1 MLKTFITACICWI
14 LASAPCAYAADS
26 GPVKIG
32 VLTDL
37 SGLYADIGGPGA
49 VDAVRMAVE
58 DFDGSVLGRPI
69 EVIEGDTQNK
79 PDVAAAIARQWY
91 DVGGVKMIIDLPS
104 SPIALAVQKLSK
116 DKDRVSIVT
125 GAGSD
130 TLTGK
135 DCSPTGVHWVYD
147 TYSTGKATV
156 DAVVQRGGDS
166 WFLVQLD
173 QVFGA
178 ALAKEVTV
186 ELAEKGGKLVGVVR
200 HPLNTSDFSSFI
212 LQAQA
217 SKAKVV
223 GLANA
228 GGDTINSLK
237 QAQEFRLMQGGQQ
250 LVSLLMFI
258 SDVKSIGLQAA
269 QGLLLTEAFYWDLND
284 ESRAFSKRFFERN
297 KRMPTSNQAG
307 DYSATLHYLKA
318 VKAAGTDDAM
328 QVMAKMRA
336 MPIKDPFTQD
346 GRLRVDGRMV
356 HDIYLMQVKKPEE
369 SKGPW
374 DVYQVLQ
381 TIPGDQA
388 FRPLSESDCPL
399 VKRE

>member
-1 MLKTFITACICWI
+1 VLKTFITACICWI
-14 LASAPCAYAADS
+14 LAIAPCAYAADS

-91 DVGGVKMIIDLPS
+91 DLGGVKMIIDLPS

-116 DKDRVSIVT
+116 DKDRISIVT

-166 WFLVQLD
+166 WFLIQLD

-237 QAQEFRLMQGGQQ
+237 QAQEFRLMQSGQQ

-318 VKAAGTDDAM
+318 VKAAGTDEAT
-328 QVMAKMRA
+328 QVMVKMRA

-369 SKGPW
+369 SKGSW
-374 DVYQVLQ
+374 DVYKVLQ

-388 FRPLSESDCPL
+388 FRPLSESECPL
-399 VKRE
+399 VKSE

>member
-1 MLKTFITACICWI
+1 MLRRFIVAGICSM
-14 LASAPCAYAADS
+14 LATAPCAHAADS
-26 GPVKIG
+26 GPLKIG

-37 SGLYADIGGPGA
+37 SGLYANIGGPGA
-49 VDAVRMAVE
+49 VDAVRMAVD
-58 DFDGSVLGRPI
+58 DFGGSVLGRPI
-69 EVIEGDTQNK
+69 EVIAADTQNK
-79 PDVAAAIARQWY
+79 PDVAASIARQWY
-91 DVGGVKMIIDLPS
+91 DVDGVKMIIDLPS
-104 SPIALAVQKLSK
+104 SPIALAVQNLSK
-116 DKDRVSIVT
+116 KKDRVSIVT

-147 TYSTGKATV
+147 TYSTGKAAV

-166 WFLVQLD
+166 WFLIELD

-178 ALAKEVTV
+178 ALAKEVTA
-186 ELAEKGGKLVGVVR
+186 ELAQKGGKLVGVVR
-200 HPLNTSDFSSFI
+200 HPLNTSDFSSLV

-237 QAQEFRLMQGGQQ
+237 QAQEFGLMQGGQQ

-269 QGLLLTEAFYWDLND
+269 QGLVLTEAFYWDLND
-284 ESRAFSKRFFERN
+284 ESRVFSKRFFDRN
-297 KRMPTSNQAG
+297 KKMPTSNQAG

-318 VKAAGTDDAM
+318 IEAAGTDDAT

-336 MPIKDPFTQD
+336 MPIKDPFTEN

-356 HDIYLMQVKKPEE
+356 HDMYLVQVKKPEE
-369 SKGPW
+369 SKGEW
-374 DVYQVLQ
+374 DVYKVLQ
-381 TIPGDQA
+381 EIPGDQV
-388 FRPLSESDCPL
+388 FRPLSESECPL

>member
-1 MLKTFITACICWI
+1 M
-14 LASAPCAYAADS
+14 AYA
-26 GPVKIG
+26 I
-32 VLTDL
+32 T
-37 SGLYADIGGPGA
+37 
-49 VDAVRMAVE
+49 
-58 DFDGSVLGRPI
+58 
-69 EVIEGDTQNK
+69 
-79 PDVAAAIARQWY
+79 
-91 DVGGVKMIIDLPS
+91 
-104 SPIALAVQKLSK
+104 LAVQKLSK
-116 DKDRVSIVT
+116 DKDRISIVT

>member
-91 DVGGVKMIIDLPS
+91 DVAGVKMIIDLPS

-116 DKDRVSIVT
+116 DKDRISIVT

-135 DCSPTGVHWVYD
+135 DCSSTGVHWVYD

-250 LVSLLMFI
+250 LVSLLMF
-258 SDVKSIGLQAA
+258 SNHPARAAMVKRP
-269 QGLLLTEAFYWDLND
+269 
-284 ESRAFSKRFFERN
+284 SRAFVS
-297 KRMPTSNQAG
+297 
-307 DYSATLHYLKA
+307 
-318 VKAAGTDDAM
+318 
-328 QVMAKMRA
+328 
-336 MPIKDPFTQD
+336 
-346 GRLRVDGRMV
+346 
-356 HDIYLMQVKKPEE
+356 
-369 SKGPW
+369 
-374 DVYQVLQ
+374 
-381 TIPGDQA
+381 
-388 FRPLSESDCPL
+388 
-399 VKRE
+399 

>member
-1 MLKTFITACICWI
+1 MLRTTIAAGICSMLATAF
-14 LASAPCAYAADS
+14 CAHAADS
-26 GPVKIG
+26 DPLKIG

-58 DFDGSVLGRPI
+58 DFGSSVLGRNI
-69 EVIEGDTQNK
+69 EVVAADTQNK
-79 PDVAAAIARQWY
+79 PDIAASIARQWY
-91 DVGGVKMIIDLPS
+91 DVDGVKMIIDLPS
-104 SPIALAVQKLSK
+104 SPIALAVQDLSNK
-116 DKDRVSIVT
+116 KDRISIVT

-166 WFLVQLD
+166 WFLIELD

-178 ALAKEVTV
+178 ALAKEVTA
-186 ELAEKGGKLVGVVR
+186 ELAQKGGKLVGVVR
-200 HPLNTSDFSSFI
+200 HPLNTSDFSSYL

-237 QAQEFRLMQGGQQ
+237 QAQEFGLMQGGQQ

-258 SDVKSIGLQAA
+258 SDVKSVGLKAA
-269 QGLLLTEAFYWDLND
+269 QGLVLTEAFYWDLND
-284 ESRAFSKRFFERN
+284 ESRAFSTQFYKRN
-297 KRMPTSNQAG
+297 KKMPTSDQAG
-307 DYSATLHYLKA
+307 DYSATLHYLQA
-318 VKAAGTDDAM
+318 VKAAGTDDAT

-336 MPIKDPFTQD
+336 MPIKDPFTQH

-356 HDIYLMQVKKPEE
+356 HDMYLMQVKKPAE
-369 SKGPW
+369 SKGEW
-374 DVYQVLQ
+374 DVYNVLQ
-381 TIPGDQA
+381 TISGDQV
-388 FRPLSESDCPL
+388 FRPLSESECPL
-399 VKRE
+399 VKHD

>member
-14 LASAPCAYAADS
+14 LAIAPCAYAADS

-91 DVGGVKMIIDLPS
+91 DLGGVKMIIDLPS

-116 DKDRVSIVT
+116 DKDRISIVT

-166 WFLVQLD
+166 WFLIQLD

-237 QAQEFRLMQGGQQ
+237 QAQEFRLMQSGQQ

-318 VKAAGTDDAM
+318 VKAAGTDEAT
-328 QVMAKMRA
+328 QVMVKMRA

-369 SKGPW
+369 SKGSW
-374 DVYQVLQ
+374 DVYKVLQ

-388 FRPLSESDCPL
+388 FRPLSESECPL
-399 VKRE
+399 VKSE

>member
-399 VKRE
+399 VKPE

>member
-116 DKDRVSIVT
+116 DKDRISIVT

-318 VKAAGTDDAM
+318 VKAAGTDEAT

>member
-116 DKDRVSIVT
+116 DKDRISIVT

>member
-14 LASAPCAYAADS
+14 LATAPCAYAADS

-116 DKDRVSIVT
+116 DKDRISIVT

-318 VKAAGTDDAM
+318 VKAAGTDDAT

-399 VKRE
+399 VKPE

>member
-14 LASAPCAYAADS
+14 LATAPCAYAADS

-116 DKDRVSIVT
+116 DKDRISIVT

-166 WFLVQLD
+166 WFLIQLD

-250 LVSLLMFI
+250 TRQPADVHQRREEYRPASGSGTPADRSVLLG
-258 SDVKSIGLQAA
+258 SQ
-269 QGLLLTEAFYWDLND
+269 
-284 ESRAFSKRFFERN
+284 
-297 KRMPTSNQAG
+297 
-307 DYSATLHYLKA
+307 
-318 VKAAGTDDAM
+318 
-328 QVMAKMRA
+328 
-336 MPIKDPFTQD
+336 
-346 GRLRVDGRMV
+346 
-356 HDIYLMQVKKPEE
+356 
-369 SKGPW
+369 
-374 DVYQVLQ
+374 
-381 TIPGDQA
+381 
-388 FRPLSESDCPL
+388 
-399 VKRE
+399 

>member
-14 LASAPCAYAADS
+14 LAIAPCAYAADS

-116 DKDRVSIVT
+116 DKDRISIVT

-135 DCSPTGVHWVYD
+135 DCSLTGVHWVYD

-166 WFLVQLD
+166 WFLIQLD

-318 VKAAGTDDAM
+318 VKAAGTDEAT

-369 SKGPW
+369 SKGSW
-374 DVYQVLQ
+374 DVYKVLQ
-381 TIPGDQA
+381 TIAGDQA
-388 FRPLSESDCPL
+388 FRPLSESECPL